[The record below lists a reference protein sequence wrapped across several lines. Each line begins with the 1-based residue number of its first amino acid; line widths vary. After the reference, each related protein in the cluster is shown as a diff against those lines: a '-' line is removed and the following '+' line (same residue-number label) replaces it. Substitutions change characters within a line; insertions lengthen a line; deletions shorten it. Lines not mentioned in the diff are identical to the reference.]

1 MPHVVLIGSVSIE
14 TIFRK
19 LHPILIQDGSDILR
33 TKEIYLE
40 RKKNV
45 ILIDSLVIESE
56 QKVGFFTIISGR
68 DKSLVIRLFPN
79 SQLKKTKSIKRLL
92 AEIAKKLMQSFPDLT
107 LGETNLEDY
116 LKWIKISHLE
126 IDCFLKEFKLNKYSQ

>member
-1 MPHVVLIGSVSIE
+1 MPHVVLIGSINIE
-14 TIFRK
+14 IIFRK
-19 LHPILIQDGSDILR
+19 LHPVLIQDSPDILR

-56 QKVGFFTIISGR
+56 QKIRFFIIISGR

-79 SQLKKTKSIKRLL
+79 SQLKKTKGVKRLL
-92 AEIAKKLMQSFPDLT
+92 VEIAKQLMQSFPDLT

-116 LKWIKISHLE
+116 LK
-126 IDCFLKEFKLNKYSQ
+126 